1 MREKIRVGI
10 VGLGFMGGIHLLK
23 LSKIKNAVV
32 SAVFDTD
39 RAKYEGI
46 KDRSIVRCSDYKELV
61 NIVDAI
67 IISSPSTT
75 HYFYTKY
82 FLNEGVHCLCEKP
95 PVMRMRELMSL
106 ISIAQRNGLVYN
118 VVMPE
123 RANRVVVD
131 ILSSVA
137 KSGYVFF
144 ADRVA
149 PSYDRS
155 LDTSVLFDIMIHDID
170 ILKEAIPSKIK
181 RVSANGLS
189 LVGADADLL
198 NVRIEYENGGFAILN
213 ASRMAKD
220 KKRLL
225 RIFYDGGYI
234 SADLIK
240 GSYHRIIFEGGRMV
254 VRKKRV
260 SNTKNDPIMVIDRDF
275 IDSILRG
282 KKSKFSADTLI
293 DVMGVCNL
301 IERRTIF
308 VRKSDLLTY

>member
-1 MREKIRVGI
+1 MRKKIRVGI
-10 VGLGFMGGIHLLK
+10 VGLGHMGGIHLTK
-23 LSKIKNAVV
+23 LCNTPNAVV

-39 RAKYEGI
+39 RGKYDKS
-46 KDRSIVRCSDYKELV
+46 KDKSIVKCNHYRELRAL
-61 NIVDAI
+61 VDAVV
-67 IISSPSTT
+67 ISSPSTT

-82 FLNEGVHCLCEKP
+82 FLNEGIHCLCEKP
-95 PVMRMRELMSL
+95 PVMKLRDLISL
-106 ISIAQRNGLVYN
+106 IHLAQKNRLVYN

-123 RANRVVVD
+123 RANRLVIDV
-131 ILSSVA
+131 LSSVV

-149 PSYDRS
+149 LSYDRS
-155 LDTSVLFDIMIHDID
+155 LDTSVLYDIMIHDID
-170 ILKEAIPSKIK
+170 ILVNTISSGIE

-225 RIFYDGGYI
+225 RVFYNRGYI

-240 GSYHRIIFEGGRMV
+240 HSYHKITFEDGRMI
-254 VRKKRV
+254 VRNRRI
-260 SNTKNDPIMVIDRDF
+260 SNKKNDPIKVIDNDF
-275 IDSILRG
+275 IDSIIKS
-282 KKSKFSADTLI
+282 KKSNFAADTLI
-293 DVMGVCNL
+293 DVINLCNMIEGQTKL
-301 IERRTIF
+301 IKFKGF
-308 VRKSDLLTY
+308 VF